1 MFLTKRKVF
10 TGIMAGVL
18 ALALAGCG
26 AKAPAADTS
35 KTPSEQPKAVVNEP
49 SSKSVSLTGAGSSFV
64 NPLMTQMVDKYHSK
78 YSQLQVN
85 YQSVGSGAG
94 IKQISEQT
102 IDFGATDGPMTDDQ
116 LSKAKGGKILQI
128 PLSLG
133 AVAVVYNL
141 PNGPQEL
148 KMSSA
153 NLADIFLGKITK
165 WNDPKIAADNSGVTL
180 PDSAITVAHRSDG
193 SGTSF
198 IFTDYLSEVSADW
211 KSKVGKG
218 TSLNWPVGVGG
229 KGNEGVAGVVKQT
242 PGSIGYVELA
252 YALQNK
258 ISYVTMMN
266 KDGKWVLPS
275 AKGASAA
282 AAAAK
287 IPDDMRVSIV
297 NAPGADAYPIA
308 GFVWGL
314 VYQQQTDKDKGLGL
328 VNFMEWAIHEG
339 QDLGEPLHY
348 AKLPDNLVTRIE
360 AMLKS
365 ITFEGQ
371 ALLK

>member
-1 MFLTKRKVF
+1 VT
-10 TGIMAGVL
+10 
-18 ALALAGCG
+18 
-26 AKAPAADTS
+26 
-35 KTPSEQPKAVVNEP
+35 
-49 SSKSVSLTGAGSSFV
+49 LTGAGSSFI
-64 NPLMTQMVDKYHSK
+64 NPLMTQMVEKYHAK
-78 YSQLQVN
+78 YPQLSIN

-94 IKQISEQT
+94 IKQVSEQT

-133 AVAVVYNL
+133 AVAIVYNL
-141 PNGPQEL
+141 PNGPKEL
-148 KMSSA
+148 KISSS
-153 NLADIFLGKITK
+153 NLAEIFLGKISK
-165 WNDPKIAADNSGVTL
+165 WNDPKIAADNSGVSL
-180 PDSAITVAHRSDG
+180 PDTAITVAHRSDG

-198 IFTDYLSEVSADW
+198 IFTDYLSDVSSDW
-211 KSKVGKG
+211 KAKVGKG
-218 TSLNWPVGVGG
+218 TSLNWPIGVGG

-258 ISYVTMMN
+258 ISYATLKN
-266 KDGKWVLPS
+266 KDGKWVQPS
-275 AKGASAA
+275 AIGASAA

-297 NAPGADAYPIA
+297 NASGADAYPIA

-314 VYQQQTDKDKGLGL
+314 LYQQQTDKDKGLAL
-328 VNFMEWAIHEG
+328 VNFMDWAIHDG
-339 QDLGEPLHY
+339 QNLGVPLDY
-348 AKLPDNLVTRIE
+348 AKLPENLVTRIE

-365 ITFEGQ
+365 ITYQGQ